1 MKKIAILVLVAII
14 PGFIMAQDVID
25 NLIQKY
31 QAKDGFTTV
40 IINKDLFEMIAAIDD
55 DEDLA
60 KMKGMIENVRII
72 AMEGNSDNS
81 INFYKEIIDQVNV
94 NSYKELMKVKQSNE
108 DVVFYA
114 KYNNNI
120 IEELLLIAG
129 GADDNAV
136 ISIKG
141 KISLKDMAQLS
152 KSVHINGFEHMDKL
166 KDIQLVFKKNV
177 SEHNRLFDSI
187 AEKDILEALEAKG
200 VSLKKENIRMKSHI
214 KILGEHDVLIHLKE
228 GAELN
233 IKVNVEDEGK

>member
-166 KDIQLVFKKNV
+166 KDIN
-177 SEHNRLFDSI
+177 
-187 AEKDILEALEAKG
+187 
-200 VSLKKENIRMKSHI
+200 
-214 KILGEHDVLIHLKE
+214 
-228 GAELN
+228 
-233 IKVNVEDEGK
+233 